1 MSILTSLFG
10 LNESAMDLSISE
22 SALKEQMQK
31 LALTRSTLQ
40 MKRNRF
46 YDEWKRQTSLDA
58 NINCKQYELS
68 LNLMRA
74 KSKAQLWSSLDNFI
88 GFFRR
93 MEVLYEK
100 ILNARHQLEV
110 LKKAMPPEQ
119 FQQLQMTLG
128 TALNRIKD
136 AEDRIRDMEEKG
148 KEMEDSIKSDNDHAV
163 SLANAEVEK
172 VIEAIKLCK
181 ATGDTQGLAENQ
193 AKYDE
198 LMENIAN
205 AH

>member
-1 MSILTSLFG
+1 MSIMTSLFG
-10 LNESAMDLSISE
+10 LNGSAMDLSISE

-31 LALTRSTLQ
+31 LATTRSTLQ

-46 YDEWKRQTSLDA
+46 YDEWKRLSNLEE
-58 NINCKQYELS
+58 NLNCKPYELS

-74 KSKAQLWSSLDNFI
+74 QSKAQLWSSLDNFI

-93 MEVLYEK
+93 MEVLYDK
-100 ILNARHQLEV
+100 IINARHQLEV
-110 LKKAMPPEQ
+110 LKKTMPPEQ

-128 TALNRIKD
+128 TALNRIRD
-136 AEDRIRDMEEKG
+136 AEDKIKDMESQG
-148 KEMEDSIKSDNDHAV
+148 KDMENSMKSDNEHAI
-163 SLANAEVEK
+163 SFANAEVEK
-172 VIEAIKLCK
+172 VIEAIRLCK

-198 LMENIAN
+198 LMENIVH